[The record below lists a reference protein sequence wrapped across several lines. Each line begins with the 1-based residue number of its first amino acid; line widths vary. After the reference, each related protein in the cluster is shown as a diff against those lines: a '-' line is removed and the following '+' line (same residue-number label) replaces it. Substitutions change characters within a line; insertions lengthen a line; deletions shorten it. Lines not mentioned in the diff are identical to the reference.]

1 MMEPSE
7 VSVTVSKAGVVTKV
21 DPSNV
26 VVIEMGREPEG
37 VLWMTSYRG
46 TRYLLVTG
54 MKRRTQSLKEGL
66 MHLMGW
72 FPDPVSGMESQPA
85 VFECLR

>member
-37 VLWMTSYRG
+37 VTVVKG
-46 TRYLLVTG
+46 GPAAFDGLVPG
-54 MKRRTQSLKEGL
+54 PGVGDGE
-66 MHLMGW
+66 
-72 FPDPVSGMESQPA
+72 PA
-85 VFECLR
+85 GGV